1 MSKHPQK
8 MPTHYG
14 KKGKTAQQHSATK
27 ATNSQTSEQVI
38 HQIYDLTLTFQAPLL
53 SQSAE
58 TLGLGIDSMM
68 QRYQGQYALNGSLV
82 KGNLRHAL
90 EQLAL
95 LLQDANKEQHLN
107 RDITRWFGYKP
118 PEDKA
123 PEDDA
128 PQWESDARG
137 KVYFDTFWLYQTP
150 APKTPE
156 MDQAKKLR
164 NRIKVTD
171 KGTVEDGALMSVE
184 DCFAFD
190 SKPAFVGKLRASFTN
205 KDEQQRFE
213 SALGKA
219 LELIPAMG
227 SLKGIGFGR
236 LIARQLSTPKLASTM
251 SPLKLQ
257 SRTYL
262 RLTFKQ
268 PFCVGSTSPS
278 DNRIQSENL
287 ISGAILK
294 GSLAQQY
301 ARTLAEANLD
311 KMSLSKRLN
320 NKYQFDKLIFSHAL
334 PVAKGST
341 QHPLP
346 IPLSLV
352 SDGKGLFDASGY
364 TLEQLIE
371 ALGDKTASF
380 QLDWKAKEWKAAARL
395 CQLPPMPKHLTL
407 VRTAIIAERNTAK
420 KGQLF
425 SMECVNPQDTE
436 WLCHLDLS
444 QTDEHKY
451 GGKDLLKNLAQLLN
465 QGIDGIGKTKAY
477 AQIESIQE
485 PIQPYTTILTKH
497 FDSPFTVKLMLVT
510 SARILPRQLEYL
522 LKNSPLDQQSDQLL
536 APLYQDYWQTQ
547 SQQGLSLVRYF
558 ARQKRYGGEYAK
570 RHYQQQTNY
579 APEWM
584 TEAGSVFVLQ
594 VNNERGLNYL
604 KQWEQLGLPAAPE
617 ADGSPATWETTMFIP
632 ENGYGEIAINGD
644 ILDQYISP
652 DTAYPLEELKP

>member
-82 KGNLRHAL
+82 KGNIRHAL
-90 EQLAL
+90 EQLDL
-95 LLQDANKEQHLN
+95 LLDATLN
-107 RDITRWFGYKP
+107 TAITRWLGHKP
-118 PEDKA
+118 KEGVA

-128 PQWESDARG
+128 AQWDGEARG
-137 KVYFDTFWLYQTP
+137 KVYFDTFWLYQPDSKT
-150 APKTPE
+150 PKT
-156 MDQAKKLR
+156 DQTKKLR

-184 DCFAFD
+184 DCFVLD
-190 SKPAFVGKLRASFTN
+190 SKPSFTGQLRASFL
-205 KDEQQRFE
+205 DAREQEQFE
-213 SALGKA
+213 YALDKA
-219 LELIPAMG
+219 LQLIPAMG

-236 LIARQLSTPKLASTM
+236 LTESNLDPSLTASTT
-251 SPLKLQ
+251 SALKLK

-262 RLTFKQ
+262 RLRFKQ
-268 PFCVGSTSPS
+268 PFCVGSTTSPS
-278 DNRIQSENL
+278 DNRIQSENF

-294 GSLAQQY
+294 GALAQQY
-301 ARTLAEANLD
+301 ARTVAKPNID
-311 KMSLSKRLN
+311 LSRRIN
-320 NKYQFDKLIFSHAL
+320 DKYQFDKLLFSHAL
-334 PVAKGST
+334 PVTKGST
-341 QHPLP
+341 KRPLP

-352 SDGKGLFDASGY
+352 SDGEGLFDASGY

-380 QLDWKAKEWKAAARL
+380 QPDWKDKEWQAAIRL
-395 CQLPPMPKHLTL
+395 CKPSHSPQHLTL
-407 VRTAIIAERNTAK
+407 VRTAIDAERNTAK
-420 KGQLF
+420 ESQLF
-425 SMECVNPQDTE
+425 SMECVDPQDTE
-436 WLCHLDLS
+436 WLCHINIS
-444 QTDEHKY
+444 QVTESRRPSVL
-451 GGKDLLKNLAQLLN
+451 KDLAQLLG
-465 QGIDGIGKTKAY
+465 QGIAGIGKTKAY
-477 AQIESIQE
+477 AHLETIES
-485 PIQPYTTILTKH
+485 PISYSSPLPDKFTTPII
-497 FDSPFTVKLMLVT
+497 VKVMLVT
-510 SARILPRQLEYL
+510 QARLLPRQLERL
-522 LKNSPLDQQSDQLL
+522 LKNSPSDLQSDQVLE
-536 APLYQDYWQTQ
+536 PLYQNYWQQ
-547 SQQGLSLVRYF
+547 HSERGLSLVRYF

-594 VNNERGLNYL
+594 IENEKGLNYL
-604 KQWEQLGLPAAPE
+604 KQWQQVGLPAAPE
-617 ADGSPATWETTMFIP
+617 TDGSPATWQTTAFIP
-632 ENGYGEIAINGD
+632 ENGYGEIVINED
-644 ILDQYISP
+644 MLARHTSP
-652 DTAYPLEELKP
+652 ATAYPIQEVKP